1 MNDQAGITPIVFDN
15 IPEEL
20 RSLPQWVLWKAER
33 NTKVPYQASG
43 YEAKSN
49 DPTTWTTYEAA
60 RAAFEAGGF
69 SGIGLMFADGGG
81 LFGIDLDDCIRDGQ
95 VATWAEQILIDCATY
110 AEVSPSGDGIKL
122 WGRGSLPRNFK
133 PDKKKIPDELI
144 PTDDP
149 GHIELYDH
157 RRFFTVTGWQVDGVP
172 ASLSTVNGALD
183 RIVGLLGNE
192 KSEPSTSA
200 SIQAPSGLV
209 SRSAGRKYLERW
221 AQHKIDYALER
232 VSQALDGEKHNT
244 RYAMARLLGGL
255 LPHGL
260 ATEDSIE
267 RALFEAN
274 PPKTAAQ
281 RSERKTIRDGIR
293 EGRSAPLQLPPEP
306 EQPRFN
312 SGGFACCPTHERV
325 LDAAKN
331 GNGYKCRSR
340 DASTDSGWCDFWWD
354 GDGYVVPRA
363 VDPDTGEVIE
373 ADGSLLLAANRSD
386 EGNAECLEQLSGADL
401 RYCHTRQKWLAW
413 DGSRWSIDEIGASRR
428 AMVTTVR
435 ARFHAAVGI
444 PDATQRQKFTA
455 WCIGA
460 ENSGKVD
467 SALKAAISRPSF
479 ATTIDLW
486 DADPMLAA
494 AKGATIDLRAV
505 VHRAVDR
512 SDYLTMRLGAQYE
525 PEATCPRWLQ
535 FLGEIFAANA
545 ELIAFIQR
553 AVGYCL
559 TGDVREQ
566 KIFLLHGGGANGKST
581 FLKVLMDLLGTYADN
596 ASFETFDANR
606 RNEASNDLAKLRG
619 KRFVTVIETEEGKR
633 LAESKV
639 KSVTGSDMITCRFLY
654 AEYFSYYP
662 TYKIWLAMNHLPAIR
677 GTDNGIWRRIL
688 LIPFNQSFVGREDKQ
703 LAEALDAELDG
714 ILQWALEGLRAWHS
728 RGLDPPEIVTS
739 AVTSYR
745 NDSDQIGRWM
755 DERCLQMPNLFLPS
769 GKGYEDYKTWCTA
782 NGEEPVSQNKWSRR
796 LNDKGLEPN
805 ANKSNRGW
813 LHVGLKAAHDDESS
827 LGT

>member
-1 MNDQAGITPIVFDN
+1 MTIEFDN
-15 IPEEL
+15 IPAEL
-20 RSLPQWVLWKAER
+20 RTLPQWVLWKAER

-43 YEAKSN
+43 ARAESDNPA
-49 DPTTWTTYEAA
+49 TWTTYEAA
-60 RAAFEAGGF
+60 CAAFEAGGF

-95 VATWAEQILIDCATY
+95 VAAWAEQILIDCATY
-110 AEVSPSGDGIKL
+110 AEVSPSGGGIKL
-122 WGRGSLPRNFK
+122 WGRGALPRNFK

-144 PTDDP
+144 PADDP

-183 RIVGLLGNE
+183 RIVGLLD
-192 KSEPSTSA
+192 EPKHREDTPPATAPLSSRPTS
-200 SIQAPSGLV
+200 
-209 SRSAGRKYLERW
+209 RRYLERW
-221 AQHKIDYALER
+221 ANAKIEYAIER
-232 VSQALDGEKHNT
+232 VALALDGEKHNT

-255 LPHGL
+255 IPHGL
-260 ATEDSIE
+260 ATEDSLE
-267 RALFEAN
+267 RALFDAN

-281 RSERKTIRDGIR
+281 RSERKTIRDGIA
-293 EGRSAPLQLPPEP
+293 EGTRAPLQLPDEP
-306 EQPRFN
+306 RQPVFN
-312 SGGFACCPTHERV
+312 SAGFACCPKHEHV

-331 GNGYKCRSR
+331 GNGWKCRAR
-340 DASTDSGWCDFWWD
+340 DASTESGWCDFWWD
-354 GDGYVVPRA
+354 GDGYLQPKA
-363 VDPDTGEVIE
+363 VDPETGEIIE
-373 ADGSLLLAANRSD
+373 TQGSDLLLAANRSD
-386 EGNAECLEQLSGADL
+386 EGNAECLEQIAGIDL

-413 DGSRWSIDEIGASRR
+413 DGSRWAIDEVGAARR
-428 AMVTTVR
+428 AMVSTVR
-435 ARFHAAVGI
+435 ARFMAAVGI
-444 PDATQRQKFTA
+444 PDTTQRAKFTA

-460 ENSGKVD
+460 ENNGKVE

-512 SDYLTMRLGAQYE
+512 ADYLTMRLGAQYD

-535 FLGEIFAANA
+535 FLDEVFVGNV
-545 ELIAFIQR
+545 ELIAFVQR

-559 TGDVREQ
+559 TGNVREQ

-581 FLKVLMDLLGTYADN
+581 FLKVLMDLMGTYADN

-633 LAESKV
+633 LAEAKV

-703 LAEALDAELDG
+703 LDEALSAELDG
-714 ILQWALEGLRAWHS
+714 VLQWALEGLRQWHK
-728 RGLDPPEIVTS
+728 RGLDAPEIVTA
-739 AVTSYR
+739 AVSSYR
-745 NDSDQIGRWM
+745 ADSDQIGRWM
-755 DERCLQMPNLFLPS
+755 DERCLLAPNIFLPS
-769 GKGYEDYKTWCTA
+769 GKGYDDYKTWCLA
-782 NGEEPVSQNKWSRR
+782 SGEEPVSQNKWGRR
-796 LNDKGLEPN
+796 MNDKGLEQSPN
-805 ANKSNRGW
+805 TANRGW
-813 LHVGLKAAHDDESS
+813 FNIGLKMPKEDKE
-827 LGT
+827 

>member
-1 MNDQAGITPIVFDN
+1 MSIDLTT
-15 IPEEL
+15 IPAEL
-20 RSLPQWVLWKAER
+20 RALPQWVVWRAEN
-33 NTKVPYQASG
+33 NTKVPYQTNGIKASTTKP
-43 YEAKSN
+43 A
-49 DPTTWTTYEAA
+49 TWTTFDQAVVAA
-60 RAAFEAGGF
+60 PSF
-69 SGIGLMFADGGG
+69 SGIGFVFSGSDG
-81 LFGIDLDDCIRDGQ
+81 FVGIDLDDCIEGDQ
-95 VATWAEQILIDCATY
+95 LAPWAEEILTAMGSY
-110 AEVSPSGDGIKL
+110 SEVSPSGHGVKIWVQGELEAAVKTKQIEIY
-122 WGRGSLPRNFK
+122 PRA
-133 PDKKKIPDELI
+133 
-144 PTDDP
+144 
-149 GHIELYDH
+149 
-157 RRFFTVTGWQVDGVP
+157 RFFTMTGWQIEGTPSVVRSVNGELQRLVQRIKPKEEPAKQEP
-172 ASLSTVNGALD
+172 ASEVLS
-183 RIVGLLGNE
+183 
-192 KSEPSTSA
+192 
-200 SIQAPSGLV
+200 
-209 SRSAGRKYLERW
+209 SRPAGRKYLERW
-221 AQHKIDYALER
+221 ANAKIDYALER

-255 LPHGL
+255 IPHGL
-260 ATEDSIE
+260 ATEDSLE
-267 RALFEAN
+267 RALFDAN

-281 RSERKTIRDGIR
+281 RSERKTIRDGIA
-293 EGRSAPLQLPPEP
+293 EGARAPLPLPEEP
-306 EQPRFN
+306 RQPVYN
-312 SGGFACCPTHERV
+312 SGGFACCPQHERV

-331 GNGYKCRSR
+331 GNGWKCRAR

-354 GDGYVVPRA
+354 GDGYHMPQA
-363 VDPDTGEVIE
+363 VDPETGEIVE
-373 ADGSLLLAANRSD
+373 TGASDLLLAANRSD
-386 EGNAECLEQLSGADL
+386 EGNAECLEQIAGTDL

-413 DGSRWSIDEIGASRR
+413 DGSRWAIDETGASRR

-435 ARFHAAVGI
+435 ARFMAAVGI
-444 PDATQRQKFTA
+444 PDTTQRAKFTA

-460 ENSGKVD
+460 ENNGKVE
-467 SALKAAISRPSF
+467 SSLKAAISRPAF
-479 ATTIDLW
+479 ATVIDQW

-494 AKGATIDLRAV
+494 ARGATIDLRAV

-512 SDYLTMRLGAQYE
+512 ADYLTMRLGAQYD

-535 FLGEIFAANA
+535 FLDEVFAGNV
-545 ELIAFIQR
+545 ELIAFVQR

-566 KIFLLHGGGANGKST
+566 KIFLLHGAGANGKST

-633 LAESKV
+633 LAEAKV

-688 LIPFNQSFVGREDKQ
+688 LIPFAQNFIGREDKTLQ
-703 LAEALDAELDG
+703 ETLDGELDG
-714 ILQWALEGLRAWHS
+714 ILQWALEGLRQWHT

-755 DERCLQMPNLFLPS
+755 DERCLLAPNIFLPS
-769 GKGYEDYKTWCTA
+769 GKGYDDYKAWCLSS
-782 NGEEPVSQNKWSRR
+782 GEEPVSQNKWSRR
-796 LNDKGLEPN
+796 MNDKGLEQSTN
-805 ANKSNRGW
+805 ASSRGW
-813 LHVGLKAAHDDESS
+813 FHIGLKMPKEDKE
-827 LGT
+827 